1 MICPTP
7 MIFALVASIAVAAP
21 AAAQSSDPTAGRRL
35 AASLCVECH
44 RIDDKTPAKD
54 EASKAPS
61 FVDVARMPSTTELAI
76 KVFLR
81 SSHRNMPNLILTPDE
96 IDSLAAYIVGLAPKH

>member
-1 MICPTP
+1 MNCATP
-7 MIFALVASIAVAAP
+7 MFLAFLACGGVAAP
-21 AAAQSSDPTAGRRL
+21 ALAQSSDPSAGRRL

-44 RIDDKTPAKD
+44 RIDEKTPAKD
-54 EASKAPS
+54 EAAKAPS

-96 IDSLAAYIVGLAPKH
+96 IDSLSAYIVGLAPKR

>member
-1 MICPTP
+1 MNRATP
-7 MIFALVASIAVAAP
+7 MVLAFLACGGVAAP
-21 AAAQSSDPTAGRRL
+21 ALAQSSDPAAGRRL

-44 RIDDKTPAKD
+44 RIDEKTPAEN
-54 EASKAPS
+54 EAAKAPS

-96 IDSLAAYIVGLAPKH
+96 IDSLSAYIVGLAPER

>member
-1 MICPTP
+1 MKFTTP
-7 MIFALVASIAVAAP
+7 MFLIAIIGAAAAP
-21 AAAQSSDPTAGRRL
+21 AAAQSTDPAAGRRL

-44 RIDDKTPAKD
+44 RIDEKTPAKD

-61 FVDVARMPSTTELAI
+61 FVDVARLPSTTELAI

-81 SSHRNMPNLILTPDE
+81 SSHRQMPDFILTPYE
-96 IDSLAAYIVGLAPKH
+96 IDSLSAYIVGLTPKQ

>member
-1 MICPTP
+1 MNCATP
-7 MIFALVASIAVAAP
+7 MVLAFIACGGVAAP
-21 AAAQSSDPTAGRRL
+21 ALAQSSDPSAGRRL
-35 AASLCVECH
+35 VECH

-54 EASKAPS
+54 EAAKAPS

-96 IDSLAAYIVGLAPKH
+96 IDSLAAYIVGLAPAR

>member
-1 MICPTP
+1 MICPKP
-7 MIFALVASIAVAAP
+7 MIFALFASTAVAAP

-44 RIDDKTPAKD
+44 RIEEKTPAKD

-61 FVDVARMPSTTELAI
+61 FVDVARMSSTTELAI